1 MKTALRE
8 GGGNE
13 VPQWTDLRAFFHV
26 AYKEV
31 THVEPGRIL
40 RLRRESSGES
50 AENEEIRIYRAEYW
64 GEDSHT
70 TLRGAAEGAV
80 EYPAEY

>member
-1 MKTALRE
+1 M
-8 GGGNE
+8 
-13 VPQWTDLRAFFHV
+13 
-26 AYKEV
+26 
-31 THVEPGRIL
+31 EPGRIL

-50 AENEEIRIYRAEYW
+50 AENEEIRIYRTEYW

-70 TLRGAAEGAV
+70 ALQGTAEGAV

>member
-1 MKTALRE
+1 M
-8 GGGNE
+8 
-13 VPQWTDLRAFFHV
+13 RAFFDM

-50 AENEEIRIYRAEYW
+50 AENEEIRIYRTEYW
-64 GEDSHT
+64 GEDSGT
-70 TLRGAAEGAV
+70 ALRGTAEGAV
-80 EYPAEY
+80 EYLAEY

>member
-1 MKTALRE
+1 M
-8 GGGNE
+8 
-13 VPQWTDLRAFFHV
+13 RAFFDV
-26 AYKEV
+26 PYKEV

-50 AENEEIRIYRAEYW
+50 AENEEIRIYRTEYW

-70 TLRGAAEGAV
+70 ALQGTAEGAV